1 MGGWMEGEKKRV
13 GVSLEK
19 NHLLT
24 EPGLEKQCD
33 SVQLLYTA
41 HLGYRAERVRDG

>member
-1 MGGWMEGEKKRV
+1 MGGWMEGEKMRV

-19 NHLLT
+19 KKHLLT

-41 HLGYRAERVRDG
+41 H

>member
-1 MGGWMEGEKKRV
+1 MEGEKMRV

-19 NHLLT
+19 KNHLLT
-24 EPGLEKQCD
+24 EPRLEKQCD

-41 HLGYRAERVRDG
+41 H

>member
-1 MGGWMEGEKKRV
+1 MEGEKKR
-13 GVSLEK
+13 GGGITRE